1 MSIQKTGDWRR
12 AQRILAKGARD
23 LGRSV
28 DRALLQEAHALRT
41 ALVEGLDKQAPAGHA
56 LTPLAPLTV
65 AARQLRRFRG
75 TKVLIRTAE
84 LRNALAVIRR
94 ASLVFVGIPGTAR
107 GRDGHSL
114 SARALAHEY
123 GSGPT
128 IVPITPRMR
137 RFLFALYRQAGRAA
151 QRTDGPGAGVVVIQ
165 IPPRPFMRPVL
176 AAFQV
181 GATRRFL
188 TRVAADLTGGV

>member
-1 MSIQKTGDWRR
+1 MTIRKTGEWRK
-12 AQRILAKGARD
+12 AQAILARGARE
-23 LGRSV
+23 LGKSV
-28 DRALLQEAHALRT
+28 DRALTQEAHALRA
-41 ALVEGLDKQAPAGHA
+41 ALVEGLDKQAPAGQA
-56 LTPLAPLTV
+56 LTPLAPLTI

-84 LRNALAVIRR
+84 LRNAFAVIRR

-114 SARALAHEY
+114 SVRAEAHEY
-123 GSGPT
+123 GAGPT

-137 RFLFALYRQAGRAA
+137 RFLFALYRKAGRDTT
-151 QRTDGPGAGVVVIQ
+151 RRGGGSGVVVIQ

-188 TRVAADLTGGV
+188 ARVAGDLTGGA

>member
-1 MSIQKTGDWRR
+1 MSIQRTGDWRK
-12 AQRILAKGARD
+12 AQALLTRGARE

-28 DRALLQEAHALRT
+28 DRALTQEAHALRT
-41 ALVEGLDKQAPAGHA
+41 AIVEGLDKQSPGGEP
-56 LTPLAPLTV
+56 LTPLEPLTL
-65 AARQLRRFRG
+65 AARRLRRFRG

-94 ASLVFVGIPGTAR
+94 ASLVFVGIPGAAR
-107 GRDGHSL
+107 GKDGRSL
-114 SARALAHEY
+114 SARAEAQEF
-123 GSGPT
+123 GAGPT

-137 RFLFALYRQAGRAA
+137 RFLFALYREAGRTPSA
-151 QRTDGPGAGVVVIQ
+151 TTGAGTGVVVIQ
-165 IPPRPFMRPVL
+165 VPARPFLRPVL

-188 TRVAADLTGGV
+188 ARVAGDLMGGV